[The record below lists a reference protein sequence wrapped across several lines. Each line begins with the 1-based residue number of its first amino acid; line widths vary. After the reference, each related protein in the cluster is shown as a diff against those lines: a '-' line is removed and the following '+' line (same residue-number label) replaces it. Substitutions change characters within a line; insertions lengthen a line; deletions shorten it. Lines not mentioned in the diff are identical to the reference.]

1 MIVLTP
7 HVSRIIAIFLAAL
20 VIWVV
25 MTFLTRGFAADISAG
40 VARAKKLRTVTG
52 IIRATVST
60 VIVVIALVMILR
72 EIGFDI
78 TPLLTS
84 AGIVGLALGF
94 GAQSLVKDV
103 IAGFFLIIEN
113 QFDEGD
119 EIEVSGEKGVVQ
131 KITLRTVWL
140 KDNSGVLHIIPN
152 GSIVVVKNFSKSKG

>member
-1 MIVLTP
+1 MLILTP

-20 VIWVV
+20 VIWVI
-25 MTFLTRGFAADISAG
+25 MTLLTRDFAATISIGAL
-40 VARAKKLRTVTG
+40 RAKKLRTITG
-52 IIRATVST
+52 VLRATAST
-60 VIVVIALVMILR
+60 VIILVAVVMILR

-78 TPLLTS
+78 TPLLAS
-84 AGIVGLALGF
+84 AGIVGLAFGF

-103 IAGFFLIIEN
+103 IAGFFLLIEN

-119 EIEVSGEKGVVQ
+119 EIEILGEKGIVQ

-140 KDNSGVLHIIPN
+140 KDENEVLHIIPN